1 MAVQSDTSRIS
12 YAGNNS
18 TSTSYAVPFVFL
30 ENTHLKAIA
39 KTSAGV
45 ESVVTLTNHAG
56 AGNVNGGTVRTAV
69 AVPAT
74 STLTIYRDVPITQ
87 TTTYAEGGDFPAAS
101 HERALDKLTT
111 ITQQLDRRIN
121 TCVRGS
127 EATPLSPLP
136 SPIGTQ
142 QFVLA
147 TTANQAP
154 AWQPQSAIAIGPVI
168 ATGSSEPRFVSDR
181 FADTVNVKD
190 FGAVGDGVTDDTA
203 AINAALNFAR
213 PLARAVYVPSGVYL
227 VTGSLNFTG
236 ANNTNHPSDPNLRSG
251 WTMYGDGIET
261 SIIHARLS
269 AAYPVLDRTGS
280 HASVLRNLSIRGLST
295 GLQTCGVL
303 DAEALINGVQG
314 RSRECLIDGVMID
327 GIYSQAAYINFNSD
341 LSYLQRCYF
350 NGPAACI
357 YTGSLGGPFTGL
369 VQSAFQTIGT
379 NVNVTMHN
387 IGMSYLAAE
396 GGDPFNFDAVVVS
409 YEVYQIHIDHTYIA
423 QTQNALYGIY
433 YINDASV
440 AGTGGTMS
448 YTDGRYENQSTNAG
462 TFLCVDMQDGGALTG
477 SVITGFLGNRV
488 DAPVNGAGQ
497 VIYLKNGDI
506 EGMEC
511 RVELAGSWSNP
522 NAKFISRSPT
532 GGVIRQ
538 SHLVDTS
545 GQTTGNSLMEGRGAD
560 CVGDGNII
568 QLRGWNNAWT
578 QSANNNL
585 FVARD
590 GIYNWSNR
598 PFYRIG
604 ETATFARGFAGCAD
618 TGWGDVATT
627 GTGSDENLLDYTL
640 AGNIANANT
649 VQNRVALKLSCS
661 GVFAANGNTKSLKAK
676 FGTLGNETTLVTND
690 ITTAPNGTS
699 WIIEVELLRADNA
712 QWWTYHAKMFVGSAL
727 QSVKMQTLLSAFP
740 AIGGVGKTVTISNA
754 SPAVITCTNHGYE
767 NLMAVIFSTTGA
779 LPTGLTAGTVY
790 YVRNKTANAFEV
802 STTPTGSVVNTSSAG
817 SGVHTSTVQ
826 GLKLLVTGNAVAA
839 DITKGNHT
847 IGIY

>member
-45 ESVVTLTNHAG
+45 ESVVTLTNHTG
-56 AGNVNGGTVRTAV
+56 AGDVNGGTVRTAV

-111 ITQQLDRRIN
+111 ITQQLDRRLN

-181 FADTVNVKD
+181 FGETVNVKD

-203 AINAALNFAR
+203 AINATLDFAR
-213 PLARAVYVPSGVYL
+213 PLARPVYL
-227 VTGSLNFTG
+227 PTGTYRVTGSLNFTG
-236 ANNTNHPSDPNLRSG
+236 ANDGNPLGSVSRKAG
-251 WTMYGDGIET
+251 WTMYGDGIDQT
-261 SIIHARLS
+261 VIAANLS
-269 AAYPVLDRTGS
+269 AAYPVVDRTGS
-280 HASVLRNLSIRGLST
+280 HACVLRNLAIRGNNA
-295 GLQTCGVL
+295 GLQTCAVL
-303 DAEALINGVQG
+303 DTEAVIGGVQA
-314 RSRECLIDGVMID
+314 RTRECMLDHVLIAGKFP
-327 GIYSQAAYINFNSD
+327 QAGYLNFNSD
-341 LSYLQRCYF
+341 LSYINNCYI
-350 NGPAACI
+350 NGSNGCV
-357 YTGSLGGPFTGL
+357 YTERLDGPFTGS
-369 VQSAFQTIGT
+369 VQSAFQTIGPL
-379 NVNVTMHN
+379 VNVTMHHVDK
-387 IGMSYLAAE
+387 SYISADGSDAFGFEAAIT
-396 GGDPFNFDAVVVS
+396 S
-409 YEVYQIHIDHTYIA
+409 YDLFQVHVTHTYIA
-423 QTQNALYGIY
+423 QQGDSLYGVN
-433 YINDASV
+433 YINVS
-440 AGTGGTMS
+440 GGSDGATMS
-448 YTDGRYENQSTNAG
+448 FTDGRYENQSANAA
-462 TFLCVDMQDGGALTG
+462 TFLCVDVVGALTG
-477 SVITGFLGNRV
+477 SVITGMIGNTGS
-488 DAPVNGAGQ
+488 APVNGEGQ
-497 VIYLKNGDI
+497 VIFLKNGGI
-506 EGMEC
+506 TGMEC
-511 RVELAGSWSNP
+511 RVELASSFTGP
-522 NAKFISRSPT
+522 NAAFVKRSST
-532 GGVIRQ
+532 GGLIRQ
-538 SHLVDTS
+538 SYLIDTS
-545 GQTTGNSLMEGRGAD
+545 DNTTGNSLMEGRGAD
-560 CVGDGNII
+560 CFGDANII
-568 QLRGWNNAWT
+568 QLRDWNNAWT

-640 AGNIANANT
+640 AGDIANANT

-727 QSVKMQTLLSAFP
+727 QSVKMQTFLSAFP